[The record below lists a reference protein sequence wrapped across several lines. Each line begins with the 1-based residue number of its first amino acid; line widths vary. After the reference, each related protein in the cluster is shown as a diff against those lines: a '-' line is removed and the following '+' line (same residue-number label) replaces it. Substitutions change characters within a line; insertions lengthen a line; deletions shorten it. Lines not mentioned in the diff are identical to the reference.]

1 MHTSELWLWE
11 ERATCNDANNKH
23 TNAHSDRRPVRTY
36 NIIDEFRP
44 ESLVVQGGKSRVL
57 DLEPNKNLVWLLD
70 RIVPRRYLDARNGA
84 LGLFVCVFLQ
94 RPGLTPGLFN
104 QFLDA
109 FVE

>member
-1 MHTSELWLWE
+1 MAME
-11 ERATCNDANNKH
+11 ERATCNNANNKN
-23 TNAHSDRRPVRTY
+23 TNAHNDWRPVRTY

-84 LGLFVCVFLQ
+84 LSLFVCVFLQ
-94 RPGLTPGLFN
+94 RTGLTPGLFN